1 MTAQQLHDQKPA
13 KSKLL
18 TKSEAIEPHEI
29 TANMDSDQISRFAD
43 LLIELMNRPSGATR
57 EKAEAIAATQG
68 SKL

>member
-1 MTAQQLHDQKPA
+1 MSAQKPHNQKPA

-43 LLIELMNRPSGATR
+43 LLIELMKR
-57 EKAEAIAATQG
+57 K
-68 SKL
+68 